1 MKINARVER
10 AGDGSW
16 TASMIEGD
24 NIVLGTGDTRE
35 TALEDLRKGVELLV
49 ECLKSEG
56 KRLPESSIEMVSIEI
71 AA

>member
-1 MKINARVER
+1 MKINARIER

-35 TALEDLRKGVELLV
+35 AALDDLRKGVELLIDH
-49 ECLKSEG
+49 LKSEG
-56 KRLPESSIEMVSIEI
+56 KPLPESSIELVSIEV